1 MIDNFLSHSYNI
13 ELAKKYGVKASI
25 LLSYVF
31 SVRTATLSDK
41 EVLLNREQIRNATG
55 LSVSEQ
61 KEAED
66 ILYQNH
72 ILTLKQFTGKADGN
86 YYIINP
92 LQIVECDGSQNISN
106 MFLPKAM
113 EVAEQESRVSKEDL
127 KRESIKRNL
136 KSSIQISDELLRQYV
151 YMWID
156 TIYEKPN
163 GFLSKTAVELAMQD
177 LSNFSTDVLTRV
189 EILKIAIKLGYKDIK
204 WAINSYQRTNKDTQ
218 TYRWQPYVETRAERI
233 QTENGAF

>member
-1 MIDNFLSHSYNI
+1 MVDNFLSHSYNI

-55 LSVSEQ
+55 LSASEQ

-92 LQIVECDGSQNISN
+92 LQIVERDDSQNISN

-113 EVAEQESRVSKEDL
+113 EVAEQESHVSKEDL

-136 KSSIQISDELLRQYV
+136 KNSIQISDESLRQYV

-177 LSNFSTDVLTRV
+177 LSNFSTDVSTRV

-204 WAINSYQRTNKDTQ
+204 WAINSYQRTNKDAQ
-218 TYRWQPYVETRAERI
+218 IYRWQPYVETRAERI